1 MKKEEQTWVDD
12 HFRRHEADIS
22 VTFDPKHWEQLAAAL
37 DQATRPEGLLPPP
50 SPAGRKPSGKIKG
63 WWVSGMW
70 ALLLLSSAW
79 VLWQRTQVAAP
90 VVPAINS
97 TPENP
102 PPAGSTAPAPP
113 AFVTP
118 APPVSGAAEETGTM
132 LPKQQELEFTRDHF
146 DENSAQPTPD
156 PNSEPLPTADT
167 LQRHLPTPGITPV
180 DTTSTGKK
188 KKKHL
193 FW

>member
-12 HFRRHEADIS
+12 HFRRHETDIP

-37 DQATRPEGLLPPP
+37 DEVTRPEGLVPPP

-63 WWVSGMW
+63 WWVSGVC

-97 TPENP
+97 ASEKPQP
-102 PPAGSTAPAPP
+102 DMPAPAVSALP
-113 AFVTP
+113 AS
-118 APPVSGAAEETGTM
+118 PVSGTAEKPETTVHEHQEAESIQEIPAENLEHRAPASNNEILPAADSVQ
-132 LPKQQELEFTRDHF
+132 KQLT
-146 DENSAQPTPD
+146 TPANT
-156 PNSEPLPTADT
+156 PADT
-167 LQRHLPTPGITPV
+167 V
-180 DTTSTGKK
+180 STGKK

>member
-12 HFRRHEADIS
+12 HFRRHEADIP
-22 VTFDPKHWEQLAAAL
+22 VTFDPKHWEQLAVAL
-37 DQATRPEGLLPPP
+37 DEATRPENPIPPP

-63 WWVSGMW
+63 WWVSGVC

-90 VVPAINS
+90 VVPAVNS
-97 TPENP
+97 TPEKP
-102 PPAGSTAPAPP
+102 PPAGSAA
-113 AFVTP
+113 P
-118 APPVSGAAEETGTM
+118 APPVSGAAEETGTT
-132 LPKQQELEFTRDHF
+132 LPKHQELEFTRNSSA
-146 DENSAQPTPD
+146 ENSAQPTPD

-167 LQRHLPTPGITPV
+167 LQRHLPAPGITPV